1 MKEKTFGD
9 IYIKG
14 KKMLIDGNIPSYES
28 DNINIFQKCFGVK
41 RHDLVFMR
49 EKVASFESVQKYF
62 EMIKKRISHIPVQYL
77 VGNWNFMNHDLK
89 VGKGVLIPRDD
100 TEVLVKESAK
110 FLSDIDKPVVLD
122 LCSGSG
128 AIAIVLDSL
137 VSNPDMQITAIE
149 YSKDA
154 YDYLKYNVKRHKK
167 NINCLNMDIF
177 ECHDN
182 FEDESI
188 DAIIS
193 NPPYICSEDMEFLQP
208 EVKFEPEMALNG
220 GGDGMNF
227 YRIILSKWT
236 KKLKKGGLLGVEIGI
251 GQLESI
257 LGMFENYNMNNIKY
271 FKDINGVDRAVF
283 AVK

>member
-1 MKEKTFGD
+1 
-9 IYIKG
+9 
-14 KKMLIDGNIPSYES
+14 MLKDSKVQSYES
-28 DNINIFQKCFGVK
+28 DNMNIFQKCFGVK

-49 EKVASFESVQKYF
+49 EKTAPFESEKKYF
-62 EMIKKRISHIPVQYL
+62 EMIKKRINHIPVQYL
-77 VGNWNFMNHDLK
+77 IGDWNFMGHTLK
-89 VGKGVLIPRDD
+89 VGEGVLIPRDD
-100 TEVLVKESAK
+100 TEVLVMQSAE
-110 FLSDIDKPVVLD
+110 FLSGIDKPVVFD

-149 YSKDA
+149 YSKYA

-177 ECHDN
+177 KCHNN

-193 NPPYICSEDMEFLQP
+193 NPPYICNEDMECLQS

-220 GGDGMNF
+220 GKDGMDF
-227 YRIILSKWT
+227 YRVILSKWT